1 MDITLYSTHCPKCK
15 VLESKLKNLGLE
27 YTEIDDVD
35 AMLKLGI
42 KMAPVLKVDGR
53 MMDFMT
59 ANRFLKE
66 VQMNGVH

>member
-15 VLESKLKNLGLE
+15 VLESKLKSLGLE
-27 YTEIDDVD
+27 YTEVTDVD

-42 KMAPVLKVDGR
+42 KMAPVLKVDGK

-59 ANRFLKE
+59 ANRFLKG
-66 VQMNGVH
+66 VQMNGVN

>member
-1 MDITLYSTHCPKCK
+1 MDITFYSTHCPKCK

-27 YTEIDDVD
+27 YTEIDNVD

-42 KMAPVLKVDGR
+42 KTAPVLKVDGK

-66 VQMNGVH
+66 VQVNGVH

>member
-42 KMAPVLKVDGR
+42 KTAPVLKVDGR

>member
-27 YTEIDDVD
+27 YIEIDDVD

-42 KMAPVLKVDGR
+42 KTAPVLKVDGR